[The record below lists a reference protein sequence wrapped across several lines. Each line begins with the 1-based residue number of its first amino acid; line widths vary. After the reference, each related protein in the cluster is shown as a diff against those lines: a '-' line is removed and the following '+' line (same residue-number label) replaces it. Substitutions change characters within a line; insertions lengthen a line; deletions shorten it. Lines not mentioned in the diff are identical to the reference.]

1 MSETRAGGNGLRYDA
16 VFLDVDG
23 TILWTDLDVEGYVSD
38 LAPYARDG
46 DLTARRAAG
55 PVWASMKRH
64 IEQNIEHRTEDALA
78 DFRRRNAGITAS
90 ALGID
95 APVEILTEVAE
106 RRISFNPYPESER
119 VMEELRAMG
128 CRLYAVS
135 NWDLL
140 LEEVLEDLDW
150 MGYFEAVV
158 VSAVIGIEK
167 PDRGI
172 FEEAL
177 RISGSPKDR
186 TVMVGNDP
194 VTDIRGAAGF
204 GLDAVM
210 IDRKDNGIVPEAA
223 ASLPDLSG
231 LPELVRR

>member
-1 MSETRAGGNGLRYDA
+1 MSETRAGGNGVRYDV

-38 LAPYARDG
+38 LAPYTRGG
-46 DLTARRAAG
+46 DLTAERAAG

-64 IEQNIEHRTEDALA
+64 IEQNIEYRTEEDLA

-90 ALGID
+90 ALDIE
-95 APVEILTEVAE
+95 APVEVLTEVAE

-150 MGYFEAVV
+150 MGYFESVVASAVV
-158 VSAVIGIEK
+158 GVEK
-167 PDRGI
+167 PERGI

-177 RISGSPKDR
+177 RISGSPKKR

-194 VTDIRGAAGF
+194 VTDVRGATGF

-210 IDRKDNGIVPEAA
+210 IDRKGNGRVAEATA
-223 ASLPDLSG
+223 ILPDLSG
-231 LPELVRR
+231 LPELVRE

>member
-1 MSETRAGGNGLRYDA
+1 MSEASGKVDGARYDA

-23 TILWTDLDVEGYVSD
+23 TLLWTDLDVAGYVAD

-46 DLTARRAAG
+46 ELTVERAAG

-64 IEQNIEHRTEDALA
+64 IEQNIEHRTEDDLA
-78 DFRRRNAGITAS
+78 DFRRRNAGITGT

-95 APVEILTEVAE
+95 APEEILAEVAE

-119 VMEELRAMG
+119 VMAELRAMG

-140 LEEVLEDLDW
+140 LEDVLEDLEW
-150 MGYFEAVV
+150 TGYFEAIVA
-158 VSAVIGIEK
+158 SAAIGVEK

-177 RISGSPKDR
+177 RISGSSKQR

-194 VTDIRGAAGF
+194 VTDIRGAAGY
-204 GLDAVM
+204 GMDAVM
-210 IDRKDNGIVPEAA
+210 IDRKGNGRVPEATA
-223 ASLPDLSG
+223 ILPDLNG
-231 LPELVRR
+231 LPELVRG